1 MAIRSAGTG
10 SRSLARGWRAL
21 ALPLL
26 CLAPSGLAA
35 RAPDPAPAQIKA
47 TVEALYAIYRRE
59 PMRPGYSENLA
70 PYTRRTRDLIRQWQA
85 HQPRDEVTTFSD
97 FDWFCQCQDWDSK
110 RFAVL
115 STTVRKMRGPGYEVA
130 VSYDL
135 GWNARRRIR
144 FVMLREEGGWKVDD
158 ILFADPSGMPS
169 LRAGLTAELKE
180 QAR

>member
-1 MAIRSAGTG
+1 
-10 SRSLARGWRAL
+10 LARGWPAL
-21 ALPLL
+21 IPALL
-26 CLAPSGLAA
+26 CLAPGGLAA

-47 TVEALYAIYRRE
+47 TIEALYAIYQRE
-59 PMRPGYSENLA
+59 PMGPGYSENLA
-70 PYTRRTRDLIRQWQA
+70 PYTRRTRDLIRQWQT

-115 STTVRKMRGPGYEVA
+115 ATTVRKMRGPGYEAV

-158 ILFADPSGMPS
+158 ILFAEPAGMPS
-169 LRAGLTAELKE
+169 LRAGLAVELKE